1 VTERKLILERLK
13 TEAKAIGTTI
23 TDVFSSN
30 VPESKMRYIVSI
42 VIMGDGEASR
52 VVDIYKKE
60 EDGSYTLKFPMI
72 PVAPADV
79 RQLPQSGYDV
89 MNPIMVLEGGTN
101 LAGKVDAG
109 AGVSLTVIFW
119 DDER

>member
-1 VTERKLILERLK
+1 MADERKLILERLK
-13 TEAKAIGTTI
+13 TEAKVVGTTT
-23 TDVFSSN
+23 TDFFSSN
-30 VPESKMRYIVSI
+30 VPESKMRYVVSI
-42 VIMGDGEASR
+42 FIMGDGVASR

-60 EDGSYTLKFPMI
+60 EDGTYTPKFPMI

-79 RQLPQSGYDV
+79 KQLPQSGYDV
-89 MNPIMVLEGGTN
+89 VLEGGTN

-109 AGVSLTVIFW
+109 AGVSLAVIYW